1 MAKKKVNKKW
11 KDLTKFQKKIPIEFE
26 GEILFEIQELSN
38 DKLEEIVEKLM
49 KKAEE
54 DSKEGK
60 EIEETILDIDNNVE
74 LIASMIR
81 SMVIG
86 IDFDELN
93 DIQIVE
99 TLNEMSQ
106 EVIEQVNYALNE
118 LGVEKIQKRL
128 KSFMD
133 MVEDLAEKKAEFD
146 IKNKLKDRVRDEIVK
161 IEDGVKNESKNRV
174 VN

>member
-26 GEILFEIQELSN
+26 GETLFEIQELSN
-38 DKLEEIVEKLM
+38 DKLEEIVEKLI
-49 KKAEE
+49 KKTEA

-81 SMVIG
+81 SMVTQ

-93 DIQIVE
+93 DVQIVE

-106 EVIEQVNYALNE
+106 EVIEQVNFALNE

-146 IKNKLKDRVRDEIVK
+146 IKNKIKDRVRDEIVK
-161 IEDGVKNESKNRV
+161 IEGGIKNRV